1 VALLLLL
8 IGLLVLAGCG
18 DEREAPGRPSRNIA
32 PPDAGTRAG
41 HAGDDEPRRV
51 RVPRVDRTAPVAVL
65 RLGSAEAISGGPVP
79 AVVRLAEPVLEPTA
93 AGRDKQGMGD
103 VRVRLEAMVRCGE
116 GALPVTRS
124 LPPGG
129 SPVGVPPG
137 TVAPVERTRR
147 VRFDLAAARCPYAEV
162 TAADGTLRAEAVS
175 AREASA
181 TTAPVRFSYRP

>member
-1 VALLLLL
+1 MALLLLL

-18 DEREAPGRPSRNIA
+18 DEREAPGRPSPNIA

-51 RVPRVDRTAPVAVL
+51 RVPRVDRTAPVTVL

-93 AGRDKQGMGD
+93 TGRDEQGVGD
-103 VRVRLEAMVRCGE
+103 VRVRLEGMVRCG
-116 GALPVTRS
+116 GRVSPVTRS
-124 LPPGG
+124 LPGG
-129 SPVGVPPG
+129 APVGVAPG
-137 TVAPVERTRR
+137 AVAPVERTLRL
-147 VRFDLAAARCPYAEV
+147 RFDLAAARCPDAEV